1 MNKEGIPFAEIKT
14 VTDTQIT
21 AVLKEYEGGKLDV
34 KVKIKVT
41 TFISQKQCLKLD

>member
-1 MNKEGIPFAEIKT
+1 MNKEGIPFAEIKS

-34 KVKIKVT
+34 KVIKN
-41 TFISQKQCLKLD
+41 IK